1 MQLFS
6 RNKALAALSLGALA
20 ALGACGDDVTVPAPV
35 NPPVAVTISPSNAN
49 VNVGSF
55 VDLAVAITGGT
66 TTPTLATCSTSNAA
80 VATAAVQGGNACRV
94 TGVSTGAVSIT
105 AATSAGQTAG
115 ASVTVNAPVPAIS
128 GIAISPAAQN
138 LQVGG
143 TFTITA
149 NPTTQAPGATIA
161 RNFVSSNSAVAT
173 VNATTG
179 VVTAVAPGQT
189 TITVTLTGTG
199 TGLTAANVTG
209 QVAVTV
215 TALPPSVTAVT
226 ATPSSATLIVA
237 GTQQIAATGTYATGI
252 TGTIT
257 YGTSNPGVATVSGTG
272 LITAVGPGQATITVT
287 ASSAGNAS
295 FAAAS
300 ATQQIPVTVNAPAQV
315 SIANITSG
323 TTNNPVNINNVA
335 GQIQVQLNLVT
346 NNNNVSSVALYV
358 CDANT
363 NCTSGSPAAQ
373 QNFGTAGAADGQIN
387 LFINTADFTTDFATA
402 AAKYLNGQKN
412 LIAVLNVANSNANS
426 NLAILNFNNTDGY
439 AAKHTAPSRS
449 AVNTSSNTTFFGG
462 PDAAGRGRM
471 QIAPLFYT
479 PNRSLTTATVGL
491 TGVCGGTLT
500 FGGTG
505 NPAFPID
512 YTYGYSMTSNTT
524 NIVCSNESNPA
535 ADPDV
540 SGRVISSI
548 DNAQNA
554 GPVAANSAAFA
565 TTTSSIPAVTAPAI
579 IRVDYATPNVS
590 YAFGAQLTAPANG
603 ELGWVNAAYNFA
615 VATQSDAGVGAKAN
629 STITYG
635 FAGCGNTT
643 YTAFSTNTG
652 ADIAECT
659 TDFTGGWTG
668 STTRGPYTARATG
681 QDLLTNEFTRTSGA
695 FGVDKTA
702 PAVRYDANSDSLAI
716 YDSVAVLAVTV
727 GSIADSVWQVEAL
740 DDRAGFISGAVQH
753 RLARANQLLNTG
765 SCVVATGPA
774 SVGSAFVTSP
784 TCTYQSVAFTG
795 EVMGDGYRPVAP
807 ILFNGTLAAGQGYW
821 TYRARAT
828 DRAGNVTEKEN
839 RYILINSTA
848 PVMTGMGVPSTVTA
862 SGTNAFT
869 PNFTEV
875 VESRLNSFRVVY
887 GVGDTLSFP
896 AVKTYDLW
904 DDVIGSNGNTTMGK
918 PFTSGVTFYTNIQTT
933 TSTNTIGDTTSVR
946 PDSAVAGV
954 TNVGAMASSFFGVRL
969 LDANITN
976 DATAWTSATVGK
988 GNLVD
993 SFFVAASAAAW
1004 NSPAGGVK
1012 ARVFANTNIINSP
1025 FTRIDFY
1032 HKASPAVAW
1041 NYAGSVDAT
1050 TTPAQSPVAG
1060 ASVYIADN
1068 GTQRVWTYVLRNVVN
1083 TNGSLTALVGG
1094 YTNPLGTIATGCW
1107 RAIATS
1113 SSNGRVL
1120 SSQAVDLAA
1129 GPACV
1134 AP

>member
-161 RNFVSSNSAVAT
+161 RNFVSSNAAVAT

-237 GTQQIAATGTYATGI
+237 GTQQITATGTYATGI

-335 GQIQVQLNLVT
+335 GQIQVQLNLAT

-471 QIAPLFYT
+471 QIAAVFYT

-512 YTYGYSMTSNTT
+512 YTYGYALTGSTT
-524 NIVCSNESNPA
+524 NINCGSQSNPA

-540 SGRVISSI
+540 SGRVASSI

-554 GPVAANSAAFA
+554 GPVAANSAAFL

-579 IRVDYATPNVS
+579 IRVDYQAPSVS
-590 YAFGAQLTAPANG
+590 YALTAPSNG
-603 ELGWVNAAYNFA
+603 ELGWVNAAYSFA
-615 VATQSDAGVGAKAN
+615 NGTMSDAGVGSKAN

-635 FAGCGNTT
+635 FAGCGVSA

-652 ADIAECT
+652 ADIAECS
-659 TDFTGGWTG
+659 TDFTGGLISG
-668 STTRGPYTARATG
+668 SDTRGPYTARATG
-681 QDLLTNEFTRTSGA
+681 QDLLTNEGTATTDN

-702 PAVRYDANSDSLAI
+702 PAVRYDANSDSLVI
-716 YDSVAVLAVTV
+716 YDSVAVAGITA
-727 GSIADSVWQVEAL
+727 IQDSVWQVEAL

-765 SCVVATGPA
+765 SCVVTAATT
-774 SVGSAFVTSP
+774 VGSTFVTNPS
-784 TCTYQSVAFTG
+784 CTYQSVAFTG
-795 EVMGDGYRPVAP
+795 EVMGDGYRPVNP
-807 ILFNGTLAAGQGYW
+807 ILFGSTLGAGQGYW

-828 DRAGNVTEKEN
+828 DRAGNVTELEN

-887 GVGDTLSFP
+887 GAGDTLSFP

-904 DDVIGSNGNTTMGK
+904 DDVIGGNGNTTMGK

-993 SFFVAASAAAW
+993 SFFVASSASAW
-1004 NSPAGGVK
+1004 TSPAGGVK

-1050 TTPAQSPVAG
+1050 TTPAQTPVAG
-1060 ASVYIADN
+1060 ATVYIADN

-1120 SSQAVDLAA
+1120 SSQAVDLA
-1129 GPACV
+1129 GGSACV
-1134 AP
+1134 TP